1 MPQPPAASLSITTD
15 IQYLPGVG
23 PERADRLRRL
33 GITKVRDLLFFFPRD
48 YERSPPERPID
59 SIRSGRPATVTG
71 TITDTGLSS
80 SSPGKS
86 LFAAIV
92 ENDTGAVRIV
102 FFNQPFRAEQISY
115 GQRVRISGVAKLKGL
130 RLEFAHPEVTDLG
143 GGDGD
148 GETVADGPGDAA
160 ISRSA
165 AGPRDGVAGG
175 PARGPSPATIRPIYP
190 LTEGIRQTDL
200 RRWTW
205 NVTSELA
212 GSLAGS
218 LADVLPR
225 WLRCRAQD
233 MLRAADEAGEPSKG
247 PEAGGAGATTDI
259 GATTDSG
266 ATDPRG
272 PVEGESL
279 PSIDEAIRW
288 IHHPPDEASLAAARR
303 RFVFQE
309 LLVMQLALAIRR
321 RGLTTA
327 LRAPPLPPSPI
338 IHARIVNRFPFELT
352 GDQRRAIEEIGRDL
366 SRQFPMNR
374 LLQGDVGSGKTVVA
388 LYAMLLAVAHRH
400 QAALM
405 APTEVLARQHYATLR
420 RMLAGSR
427 VRIGLLVGSMPA
439 AARRDTLAAIAK
451 GDLDVVI
458 GTQALLHADIRC
470 HRLGLCVIDEQ
481 HKFGVRQRFRLR
493 GADSDPHTLVM
504 SATPIP
510 RSIAMTLF
518 GDVDLTTLRERP
530 PGRGEINTYLAR
542 DQWKERWWGF
552 VRQHLDEGR
561 QAFVVAPRIETVAAP
576 GDHDAGIAA
585 AGDPSAD
592 DGGQKAE
599 SDAGGEDVST
609 VLKTFKA
616 LSRGPLARYRL
627 ALLHGRMSPAEK
639 QQVMEA
645 FRDGEV
651 QVLVSTTVIEVGI
664 DVPNATLMTILGAN
678 RFGLAQLHQL
688 RGRVGRGSHAGHVCL
703 FTDGPDDPEACRR
716 LEIFRQ
722 TDDGFALAE
731 ADFRLRG
738 PGDLLG
744 WRQSGMP
751 ELRAADLNRDRVEL
765 SVARALAQD
774 LIDADPRLEA
784 EDLRQLRRQVLRR
797 YGKRLDLGDVA

>member
-1 MPQPPAASLSITTD
+1 MSQQPASLSITTD

-33 GITKVRDLLFFFPRD
+33 GIAKVRDLLFFFPRD
-48 YERSPPERPID
+48 YERSPPERPIG

-71 TITDTGLSS
+71 TITDTGLTS

-102 FFNQPFRAEQISY
+102 FFNQPFRAEQITY

-148 GETVADGPGDAA
+148 GETVGDGPGDAA

-165 AGPRDGVAGG
+165 AGPRDGVAGVAGG

-205 NVTSELA
+205 KVTSELA
-212 GSLAGS
+212 ES

-225 WLRCRAQD
+225 WLRRRAQE
-233 MLRAADEAGEPSKG
+233 MLRAADEAGEPSKA
-247 PEAGGAGATTDI
+247 PEDAGVSAAES
-259 GATTDSG
+259 ANRRVS
-266 ATDPRG
+266 
-272 PVEGESL
+272 VEGESL
-279 PSIDEAIRW
+279 PPIDEAIRW
-288 IHHPPDEASLAAARR
+288 VHHPPDEASLSAARR

-309 LLVMQLALAIRR
+309 LLVMQLALAMRR

-338 IHARIVNRFPFELT
+338 IHARIVNRFPFDLT

-405 APTEVLARQHYATLR
+405 APTEVLARQHYQTLR
-420 RMLAGSR
+420 RMLADSR
-427 VRIGLLVGSMPA
+427 VRIGLLVGSMAA
-439 AARRDTLAAIAK
+439 AARRDTLAAIGS
-451 GDLDVVI
+451 GDIDVLI

-530 PGRGEINTYLAR
+530 PGRGEVNTYLAR
-542 DQWKERWWGF
+542 DQWEERWWGF

-561 QAFVVAPRIETVAAP
+561 QAFVVAPRIETGEP
-576 GDHDAGIAA
+576 AGIRESGITDDVVPPLDAA
-585 AGDPSAD
+585 VA
-592 DGGQKAE
+592 KTE
-599 SDAGGEDVST
+599 SDAAGEDVAS
-609 VLKTFKA
+609 VRRTFAA

-751 ELRAADLNRDRVEL
+751 ELRAADLNRDRAEL

-784 EDLRQLRRQVLRR
+784 EDLRRLRRQVLRR

>member
-1 MPQPPAASLSITTD
+1 MPQPPASLSITTD
-15 IQYLPGVG
+15 IQYLSGVG

-33 GITKVRDLLFFFPRD
+33 GIAKVRDLLFFFPRD
-48 YERSPPERPID
+48 YERAPPERPIG
-59 SIRSGRPATVTG
+59 SIRSGQAATVTG

-92 ENDTGAVRIV
+92 ENDSGAVRIV
-102 FFNQPFRAEQISY
+102 FFNQPFRAEQITY
-115 GQRVRISGVAKLKGL
+115 GQWVRVSGVAKLKGL

-143 GGDGD
+143 GGDSD
-148 GETVADGPGDAA
+148 GEIMVDGPGESAF
-160 ISRSA
+160 SLSA
-165 AGPRDGVAGG
+165 AGPRDAAASG
-175 PARGPSPATIRPIYP
+175 PARQPSGATVRPIYP

-205 NVTSELA
+205 KVTAELA
-212 GSLAGS
+212 DSLAE
-218 LADVLPR
+218 VLPW
-225 WLRCRAQD
+225 WLRRRAQQ
-233 MLRAADEAGEPSKG
+233 MLRAAHDARQPHDACGDSAAE
-247 PEAGGAGATTDI
+247 ATTPQVAI
-259 GATTDSG
+259 
-266 ATDPRG
+266 
-272 PVEGESL
+272 EGESL
-279 PSIDEAIRW
+279 PSLAEAIRW

-405 APTEVLARQHYATLR
+405 APTEVLARQHYETFR
-420 RMLAGSR
+420 RMLADSR
-427 VRIGLLVGSMPA
+427 VRIGLLVGSMPTS
-439 AARRDTLAAIAK
+439 ARRDTLAAMASGEI
-451 GDLDVVI
+451 DVVI
-458 GTQALLHADIRC
+458 GTQALLHAEIRC
-470 HRLGLCVIDEQ
+470 YRLGLCVIDEQ
-481 HKFGVRQRFRLR
+481 HKFGVRQRFSLR
-493 GADSDPHTLVM
+493 GADTDPHTLVM

-530 PGRGEINTYLAR
+530 PGRGEVNTYLAR

-561 QAFVVAPRIETVAAP
+561 QAFVVAPRIEAGEPASTDDVVAPEPEEPRA
-576 GDHDAGIAA
+576 
-585 AGDPSAD
+585 
-592 DGGQKAE
+592 KTE
-599 SDAGGEDVST
+599 RNGEDVSS
-609 VLKTFKA
+609 VLRTFKA

-664 DVPNATLMTILGAN
+664 DVPNATLMTVLGAN

-688 RGRVGRGSHAGHVCL
+688 RGRVGRGSLAGHVCL

-731 ADFRLRG
+731 ADFQLRG

-765 SVARALAQD
+765 SVARELAQD
-774 LIDADPRLEA
+774 MIDADPGLAA
-784 EDLRQLRRQVLRR
+784 EDLRRLQRQVFHR
-797 YGKRLDLGDVA
+797 YGKRLDMGDVA